1 MRRGPTRG
9 VVEPARRS
17 EGRRVSPPLPCP
29 VMVLGGRHADV
40 PLDESMGAALG
51 YVIGTHQIACVV
63 DVSDLGSAAARRGFM
78 TAFTEALH

>member
-1 MRRGPTRG
+1 
-9 VVEPARRS
+9 
-17 EGRRVSPPLPCP
+17 
-29 VMVLGGRHADV
+29 MVLGGRHADV